1 MGEPRCARGM
11 VSWADADAAVEAE
24 RALRIKRVE
33 NATLVSA
40 LSLLLCAVWLA
51 WPSIRGLSNGDGVRL
66 ASFGAPL
73 LVLIWGIFVQDLTL
87 DDPSARSRV
96 ASATTVAWPL
106 LMCLGALGFEG
117 ENATLV
123 GSVLVLIAGVMC
135 RQLSHGTMRGNFGV
149 LRYRAILTGIGSLSA
164 LALALTSGGAFTEPP
179 MLLALGV
186 CVLAVADT
194 GYTWTVGDDQKVER
208 KRFKQRLDRL
218 ETRLLELKA
227 QGAAV
232 AQAASLLTTAKEEGH
247 LDPTYGMRL
256 LDESEED
263 MERAL
268 SFADDVEIIRQDA
281 LAAVEEAEAIAPTVK
296 RPRKAYDM
304 GEREVVLGSL
314 REGEQLFRQAK
325 KRAADIIL
333 WWAKAE
339 QAIQEAARALDGKD
353 GAGAKQLRDVLTE
366 AKAHLAREQP
376 KEAHEIAAV
385 IPPQLEADADA
396 IERAERSVEEAQ
408 RSVAQSDGLDTSE
421 MEQRLEQASDAL
433 ASGNASQAIGLAD
446 GVVRT
451 LERER
456 AAMDDVL
463 RALKQKKKL
472 KQRYEGRE
480 DHERWDAMLA
490 AIVKAADDKVW
501 SHAGMLLEQMTT
513 ALDREGHA
521 VEEARELYDFVAGQ
535 WAVLRNQC
543 EAAHIKPTDE
553 DRRAVEE
560 AVAAAEEHLSVARL
574 EDALEALGAAD
585 GAMERLR
592 RRI

>member
-1 MGEPRCARGM
+1 M
-11 VSWADADAAVEAE
+11 VTWADADAAVEAE
-24 RALRIKRVE
+24 RAVRIKRVE

-40 LSLLLCAVWLA
+40 LTLLLCAVWLA
-51 WPSIRGLSNGDGVRL
+51 WPSIRGLSNGDGVVL
-66 ASFGAPL
+66 SSFGAPL

-87 DDPSARSRV
+87 DDGAARSRV
-96 ASATTVAWPL
+96 ASATSIAWPL

-117 ENATLV
+117 DAPAMA
-123 GSVLVLIAGVMC
+123 GSGLVLLSGFMC
-135 RQLSHGTMRGNFGV
+135 RQLSHRTMRGNFGV
-149 LRYRAILTGIGSLSA
+149 LRYRAILTGIGTLSA
-164 LALALTSGGAFTEPP
+164 LALTLTAGETLTEPP
-179 MLLALGV
+179 MMLALGIS
-186 CVLAVADT
+186 AFAMADT
-194 GYTWTVGDDQKVER
+194 AYTWTVGDDQKAER
-208 KRFKQRLDRL
+208 KRFRQRLDRL

-247 LDPTYGMRL
+247 LDPDYGMRL

-281 LAAVEEAEAIAPTVK
+281 LTAVEAAELIAPTVK
-296 RPRKAYDM
+296 RPRKAYEM
-304 GEREVVLGSL
+304 GEREVKLGSL
-314 REGEQLFRQAK
+314 REGEQLYRQAK
-325 KRAADIIL
+325 KRASETVT

-339 QAIQEAARALDGKD
+339 EAILEATRALDGKD
-353 GAGAKQLRDVLTE
+353 GAGANQLREVLSE
-366 AKAHLAREQP
+366 AKAQLAREQP
-376 KEAHEIAAV
+376 KEAYEIAIV
-385 IPPQLEADADA
+385 ILPQLEADADA
-396 IERAERSVEEAQ
+396 IVRAEQSVEEAV

-421 MEQRLEQASDAL
+421 MEARLEQASEAL

-472 KQRYEGRE
+472 KQRYEGR
-480 DHERWDAMLA
+480 DDKDRWEAMLSD
-490 AIVKAADDKVW
+490 IVAAADDRIW
-501 SHAGMLLEQMTT
+501 SHAAMLLEQMTT
-513 ALDREGHA
+513 ALDRDGHA
-521 VEEARELYDFVAGQ
+521 IEEARELYDFVAQQ

-543 EAAHIKPTDE
+543 EAAHIKATDE

-560 AVAAAEEHLSVARL
+560 AVAKAEAHLDVARL
-574 EDALEALGAAD
+574 EEALEALGVAD

>member
-1 MGEPRCARGM
+1 M
-11 VSWADADAAVEAE
+11 VTWADADAAVEAE
-24 RALRIKRVE
+24 RAVRIKRVE

-40 LSLLLCAVWLA
+40 LTLLLCAVWLA
-51 WPSIRGLSNGDGVRL
+51 WPSIRGLSNGDGVVL

-87 DDPSARSRV
+87 DDGAARSRV
-96 ASATTVAWPL
+96 ASATSIAWPL

-117 ENATLV
+117 DVPAMA
-123 GSVLVLIAGVMC
+123 GSGLVLLSGVMC
-135 RQLSHGTMRGNFGV
+135 RQLSHRTMRGNFGV
-149 LRYRAILTGIGSLSA
+149 LRYRAILTGIGTLSA
-164 LALALTSGGAFTEPP
+164 LALTLTAGETLTEPP
-179 MLLALGV
+179 MMLALGI
-186 CVLAVADT
+186 AAFAMADT
-194 GYTWTVGDDQKVER
+194 AYTWTVGDDQKAER
-208 KRFKQRLDRL
+208 KRFRQRLDQL

-247 LDPTYGMRL
+247 LDPDYGMRL

-281 LAAVEEAEAIAPTVK
+281 LTAVEAAELIAPTVK
-296 RPRKAYDM
+296 RPRKAYEM
-304 GEREVVLGSL
+304 GEREVKLGSL
-314 REGEQLFRQAK
+314 REGEQLYRQAK
-325 KRAADIIL
+325 KRASETVT

-339 QAIQEAARALDGKD
+339 EAILEATRALDGKD
-353 GAGAKQLRDVLTE
+353 GAGANQLREVLSE
-366 AKAHLAREQP
+366 AKAQLAREQP
-376 KEAHEIAAV
+376 KEAYEIAIV
-385 IPPQLEADADA
+385 ILPQLDADADA
-396 IERAERSVEEAQ
+396 IVRAEQSVEEAA

-421 MEQRLEQASDAL
+421 MEARLEQASEAL

-480 DHERWDAMLA
+480 DRDRWEAMLSD
-490 AIVKAADDKVW
+490 IVAAADDRIW
-501 SHAGMLLEQMTT
+501 SHAAMLLEQMTT
-513 ALDREGHA
+513 ALDRDGHA
-521 VEEARELYDFVAGQ
+521 LEEARELYDFVAQQ

-543 EAAHIKPTDE
+543 EAAHIKATDE

-560 AVAAAEEHLSVARL
+560 AVAKAEAHLDVARL
-574 EDALEALGAAD
+574 EDALDALGVAD

>member
-1 MGEPRCARGM
+1 M
-11 VSWADADAAVEAE
+11 VTWADADAAVEAE
-24 RALRIKRVE
+24 RAVRIKRVE

-40 LSLLLCAVWLA
+40 LTLLLCAVWLA
-51 WPSIRGLSNGDGVRL
+51 WPSIRSLSNGDGVVL

-87 DDPSARSRV
+87 DDGAARSRV
-96 ASATTVAWPL
+96 ASATSVAWPL
-106 LMCLGALGFEG
+106 LLCLGALGFEG
-117 ENATLV
+117 DAAAMA
-123 GSVLVLIAGVMC
+123 GSGLVLLSGVMC
-135 RQLSHGTMRGNFGV
+135 RRLSHRTMRGNFGV
-149 LRYRAILTGIGSLSA
+149 LRYRAILTGIGTLSA
-164 LALALTSGGAFTEPP
+164 LALTLTAGETLSEPP
-179 MLLALGV
+179 MMLALGV
-186 CVLAVADT
+186 CAVALADT
-194 GYTWTVGDDQKVER
+194 AYTWTVGDDQKAER
-208 KRFKQRLDRL
+208 KRFRQRLDRL

-247 LDPTYGMRL
+247 LDPDYGMRL

-281 LAAVEEAEAIAPTVK
+281 LTAVEEAESIAPTVK
-296 RPRKAYDM
+296 RPRKAYEM
-304 GEREVVLGSL
+304 GEREVKLGSL
-314 REGEQLFRQAK
+314 REGEQLYRQAK
-325 KRAADIIL
+325 KRASETIT

-339 QAIQEAARALDGKD
+339 KAILEATRALDGKD
-353 GAGAKQLRDVLTE
+353 GAGANQLREVLSE
-366 AKAHLAREQP
+366 AKAELAREQP
-376 KEAHEIAAV
+376 KQAYEIAIV
-385 IPPQLEADADA
+385 ILPQLDADADA
-396 IERAERSVEEAQ
+396 IGRAEQSVEEAV

-421 MEQRLEQASDAL
+421 MEARLEQASEAL

-472 KQRYEGRE
+472 KQRYEGR
-480 DHERWDAMLA
+480 DDKDRWEAMLSDVVA
-490 AIVKAADDKVW
+490 AADDRIW
-501 SHAGMLLEQMTT
+501 SHAAMLLEQMTT
-513 ALDREGHA
+513 ALDRDGHA
-521 VEEARELYDFVAGQ
+521 LEEAKELYDFVAEQ

-543 EAAHIKPTDE
+543 EAAHIKATDD

-560 AVAAAEEHLSVARL
+560 AVAKAEAHLDVARL
-574 EDALEALGAAD
+574 EEALDALGVAD

>member
-1 MGEPRCARGM
+1 M
-11 VSWADADAAVEAE
+11 VTWADADAAVEAE
-24 RALRIKRVE
+24 RAVRIKRVE

-40 LSLLLCAVWLA
+40 LTLLLCAVWLA
-51 WPSIRGLSNGDGVRL
+51 WPSIRGLSNGDGVVL

-87 DDPSARSRV
+87 DDGAARSRV
-96 ASATTVAWPL
+96 ASATSIAWPL

-117 ENATLV
+117 DVPAMA
-123 GSVLVLIAGVMC
+123 GSGLVLLSGVMC
-135 RQLSHGTMRGNFGV
+135 RQLSHRTMRGNFGV
-149 LRYRAILTGIGSLSA
+149 LRYRAILTGIGTLSA
-164 LALALTSGGAFTEPP
+164 LALTLTAGETLTEPP
-179 MLLALGV
+179 MILALGIS
-186 CVLAVADT
+186 AFAMADT
-194 GYTWTVGDDQKVER
+194 AYTWTVGDDQKAER
-208 KRFKQRLDRL
+208 KRFRQRLDQL

-247 LDPTYGMRL
+247 LDPDYGMRL

-281 LAAVEEAEAIAPTVK
+281 LTAVEAAELIAPTVK
-296 RPRKAYDM
+296 RPRKAYEM
-304 GEREVVLGSL
+304 GEREVKLGSL
-314 REGEQLFRQAK
+314 REGEQLYRQAK
-325 KRAADIIL
+325 KRASETVT

-339 QAIQEAARALDGKD
+339 EAILEATRALDGKD
-353 GAGAKQLRDVLTE
+353 GAGANQLREVLSE
-366 AKAHLAREQP
+366 AKAQLAREQP
-376 KEAHEIAAV
+376 KEAYEIAIV
-385 IPPQLEADADA
+385 ILPQLDADADA
-396 IERAERSVEEAQ
+396 IVRAEQSVEEAA

-421 MEQRLEQASDAL
+421 MEARLEQASEAL

-480 DHERWDAMLA
+480 DRDRWEAMLSD
-490 AIVKAADDKVW
+490 IVAAADDRIW
-501 SHAGMLLEQMTT
+501 SHAAMLLEQMTT
-513 ALDREGHA
+513 ALDRDGHA
-521 VEEARELYDFVAGQ
+521 LEEARELYDFVAQQ

-543 EAAHIKPTDE
+543 EAAHIKATDE

-560 AVAAAEEHLSVARL
+560 AVAKAEAHLDVARL
-574 EDALEALGAAD
+574 EDALDALGVAD

>member
-1 MGEPRCARGM
+1 M
-11 VSWADADAAVEAE
+11 VTWADADAAVEAE
-24 RALRIKRVE
+24 RAVRIKRVE

-40 LSLLLCAVWLA
+40 LTLLLCAVWLA
-51 WPSIRGLSNGDGVRL
+51 WPSIRSLSNGDGVVL

-87 DDPSARSRV
+87 DDGAARSRV
-96 ASATTVAWPL
+96 ASATSVAWPL
-106 LMCLGALGFEG
+106 LLCLGALGFEG
-117 ENATLV
+117 DAAAMA
-123 GSVLVLIAGVMC
+123 GSGLVLLSGVMC
-135 RQLSHGTMRGNFGV
+135 RRLSHRTMRGNFGV
-149 LRYRAILTGIGSLSA
+149 LRYRAILTGIGTLSA
-164 LALALTSGGAFTEPP
+164 LALTLTAGETLSEPP
-179 MLLALGV
+179 MMLALGV
-186 CVLAVADT
+186 CAVALADT
-194 GYTWTVGDDQKVER
+194 AYTWTVGDDQKAER
-208 KRFKQRLDRL
+208 KRFRQRLDRL

-247 LDPTYGMRL
+247 LDPDYGMRL

-281 LAAVEEAEAIAPTVK
+281 LTAVEEAESIAPTVK
-296 RPRKAYDM
+296 RPRKAYEM
-304 GEREVVLGSL
+304 GEREVKLGSL
-314 REGEQLFRQAK
+314 REGEQLYRQAK
-325 KRAADIIL
+325 KRASETIT

-339 QAIQEAARALDGKD
+339 KAILEATRALDGKD
-353 GAGAKQLRDVLTE
+353 GAGANQLREVLSE
-366 AKAHLAREQP
+366 AKAELAREQP
-376 KEAHEIAAV
+376 KQAYEIAIV
-385 IPPQLEADADA
+385 ILPQLDADADA
-396 IERAERSVEEAQ
+396 IGRAEQSVEEAV

-421 MEQRLEQASDAL
+421 MEARLEQASEAL

-472 KQRYEGRE
+472 KQRYEGR
-480 DHERWDAMLA
+480 DDKDRWEAMLSDVVA
-490 AIVKAADDKVW
+490 AADDRIW
-501 SHAGMLLEQMTT
+501 SHAAMLLEQMTT
-513 ALDREGHA
+513 ALDRDGHA
-521 VEEARELYDFVAGQ
+521 LEEAKELYDFVAQQ

-543 EAAHIKPTDE
+543 EAARIKATDD

-560 AVAAAEEHLSVARL
+560 AVAKAEAHLDVARL
-574 EDALEALGAAD
+574 EEALDALGVAD

>member
-1 MGEPRCARGM
+1 M
-11 VSWADADAAVEAE
+11 VTWADADAAVEAE

-51 WPSIRGLSNGDGVRL
+51 WPSIRGLSNGDGVVL

-73 LVLIWGIFVQDLTL
+73 LVLIWGIFVQDLAL
-87 DDPSARSRV
+87 DDGAARSRV
-96 ASATTVAWPL
+96 ASATSIAWPL
-106 LMCLGALGFEG
+106 LMCLGGLGFEG
-117 ENATLV
+117 EVATMA
-123 GSVLVLIAGVMC
+123 GSGLIFISGVMC
-135 RQLSHGTMRGNFGV
+135 RHLSHRTMRGHFGV
-149 LRYRAILTGIGSLSA
+149 LRYRAILTGIGTLSA
-164 LALALTSGGAFTEPP
+164 LAFTLTSGEAYAEPA

-186 CVLAVADT
+186 CAVAVADT
-194 GYTWTVGDDQKVER
+194 TYTWTVGDDQKVER
-208 KRFKQRLDRL
+208 KRFRQRLDRL

-247 LDPTYGMRL
+247 LDPDYGMRL

-281 LAAVEEAEAIAPTVK
+281 LTAVEQAEAIAPTVK
-296 RPRKAYDM
+296 RPRKAYEM
-304 GEREVVLGSL
+304 GEREVKLGSL
-314 REGEQLFRQAK
+314 REGEQLYRQAK
-325 KRAADIIL
+325 KRASETIA

-339 QAIQEAARALDGKD
+339 EAITEATRALDGKS
-353 GAGAKQLRDVLTE
+353 GAGAKQLREMLAE
-366 AKAHLAREQP
+366 AKAHLAKEQP
-376 KEAHEIAAV
+376 KESYEIAIV
-385 IPPQLEADADA
+385 ILPQLEADADA
-396 IERAERSVEEAQ
+396 IERAERSVEEAH
-408 RSVAQSDGLDTSE
+408 RSVEQSDGLDTSDME
-421 MEQRLEQASDAL
+421 MRLEQASQAL

-472 KQRYEGRE
+472 KQRYEGR
-480 DHERWDAMLA
+480 DDKDRWEAMLVD
-490 AIVKAADDKVW
+490 IVAAADDRIW
-501 SHAGMLLEQMTT
+501 SHAAMLLEQMTT

-521 VEEARELYDFVAGQ
+521 AEEAKELYDFVAQQ

-543 EAAHIKPTDE
+543 EAAHIKATDE

-560 AVAAAEEHLSVARL
+560 AVALAEDHLSVARL
-574 EDALEALGAAD
+574 EEALEALGVAD

>member
-1 MGEPRCARGM
+1 M
-11 VSWADADAAVEAE
+11 VTWADADAAVEAE
-24 RALRIKRVE
+24 RAVRIKRVE

-40 LSLLLCAVWLA
+40 LTLLLCAVWLA
-51 WPSIRGLSNGDGVRL
+51 WPSIRGLSNGDGVVL

-87 DDPSARSRV
+87 DDGAARSRV
-96 ASATTVAWPL
+96 ASATSVAWPL

-117 ENATLV
+117 DVPAMA
-123 GSVLVLIAGVMC
+123 GSGLVLLSGVMC
-135 RQLSHGTMRGNFGV
+135 RQLSHRTMRGNFGV
-149 LRYRAILTGIGSLSA
+149 LRYRAILTGIGTLSA
-164 LALALTSGGAFTEPP
+164 LALTLTAGETLTEPP
-179 MLLALGV
+179 MMLALGIS
-186 CVLAVADT
+186 AFAMADT
-194 GYTWTVGDDQKVER
+194 AYTWTVGDDQKAER
-208 KRFKQRLDRL
+208 KRFRQRLDRL

-247 LDPTYGMRL
+247 LDPDYGMRL

-281 LAAVEEAEAIAPTVK
+281 LTAVEQAESIAPTVK
-296 RPRKAYDM
+296 RPRKAYEM
-304 GEREVVLGSL
+304 GEREVKLGSL
-314 REGEQLFRQAK
+314 REGEQLYRQAK
-325 KRAADIIL
+325 KRASETVT

-339 QAIQEAARALDGKD
+339 EAILEATRALDGKD
-353 GAGAKQLRDVLTE
+353 GAGANQLREVLSE
-366 AKAHLAREQP
+366 AKAQLAREQP
-376 KEAHEIAAV
+376 KEAYEIAIV
-385 IPPQLEADADA
+385 ILPQLDADADA
-396 IERAERSVEEAQ
+396 IVRAEQSVEEAV

-421 MEQRLEQASDAL
+421 MEARLEQASEAL

-480 DHERWDAMLA
+480 DKDRWEAMLSD
-490 AIVKAADDKVW
+490 IVAAADDRIW
-501 SHAGMLLEQMTT
+501 SHAAMLLEQMTT
-513 ALDREGHA
+513 ALDRDGHA
-521 VEEARELYDFVAGQ
+521 LEEARELYDFVAQQ

-543 EAAHIKPTDE
+543 EAAHIKATDE

-560 AVAAAEEHLSVARL
+560 AVAKAEAHLDVARL
-574 EDALEALGAAD
+574 EDALDALGVAD

>member
-1 MGEPRCARGM
+1 M
-11 VSWADADAAVEAE
+11 VTWADADAAVEAE
-24 RALRIKRVE
+24 RAVRIKRVE

-40 LSLLLCAVWLA
+40 LTLLLCAVWLA
-51 WPSIRGLSNGDGVRL
+51 WPSIRGLSNGDGVVL

-87 DDPSARSRV
+87 DDGAARSRV
-96 ASATTVAWPL
+96 ASATSIAWPL

-117 ENATLV
+117 DVPAMA
-123 GSVLVLIAGVMC
+123 GSGLVLLSGVMC
-135 RQLSHGTMRGNFGV
+135 RQLSHRTMRGNFGV
-149 LRYRAILTGIGSLSA
+149 LRYRAILTGIGTLSA
-164 LALALTSGGAFTEPP
+164 LALTLTAGETLTEPP
-179 MLLALGV
+179 MMLALGI
-186 CVLAVADT
+186 AAFAMADT
-194 GYTWTVGDDQKVER
+194 AYTWTVGDDQKAER
-208 KRFKQRLDRL
+208 KRFRLRLDQL

-247 LDPTYGMRL
+247 LDPDYGMRL

-281 LAAVEEAEAIAPTVK
+281 LTAVEAAELIAPTVK
-296 RPRKAYDM
+296 RPRKAYEM
-304 GEREVVLGSL
+304 GEREVKLGSL
-314 REGEQLFRQAK
+314 REGEQLYRQAK
-325 KRAADIIL
+325 KRASETVT

-339 QAIQEAARALDGKD
+339 EAILEATRALDGKD
-353 GAGAKQLRDVLTE
+353 GAGANQLREVLSE
-366 AKAHLAREQP
+366 AKAQLAREQP
-376 KEAHEIAAV
+376 KEAYEIAIV
-385 IPPQLEADADA
+385 ILPQLDADADA
-396 IERAERSVEEAQ
+396 IVRAEQSVEEAA

-421 MEQRLEQASDAL
+421 MEARLEQASEAL

-480 DHERWDAMLA
+480 DRDRWEAMLSD
-490 AIVKAADDKVW
+490 IVAAADDRIW
-501 SHAGMLLEQMTT
+501 SHAAMLLEQMTT
-513 ALDREGHA
+513 ALDRDGHA
-521 VEEARELYDFVAGQ
+521 LEEARELYDFVAQQ

-543 EAAHIKPTDE
+543 EAAHIKATDE

-560 AVAAAEEHLSVARL
+560 AVAKAEAHLDVARL
-574 EDALEALGAAD
+574 EDALDALGVAD

>member
-1 MGEPRCARGM
+1 M
-11 VSWADADAAVEAE
+11 VTWADADAAVEAE
-24 RALRIKRVE
+24 RAVRIKRVE

-40 LSLLLCAVWLA
+40 LTLLLCAVWLA
-51 WPSIRGLSNGDGVRL
+51 WPSIRGLSNGDGVVL

-87 DDPSARSRV
+87 DDGAARSRV
-96 ASATTVAWPL
+96 ASATSVAWPL

-117 ENATLV
+117 DAPAMA
-123 GSVLVLIAGVMC
+123 GSGLVLLSGVMC
-135 RQLSHGTMRGNFGV
+135 RQLSHRTMRGNFGV
-149 LRYRAILTGIGSLSA
+149 LRYRAILTGIGTLSA
-164 LALALTSGGAFTEPP
+164 LALTLTASETLTEPP
-179 MLLALGV
+179 MMLALGTS
-186 CVLAVADT
+186 AFAMADT
-194 GYTWTVGDDQKVER
+194 AYTWTVGDDQKAER
-208 KRFKQRLDRL
+208 KRFRQRLDRL

-247 LDPTYGMRL
+247 LDPDYGMRL

-281 LAAVEEAEAIAPTVK
+281 LTAVEAAESIAPTVK
-296 RPRKAYDM
+296 RPRKAYEM
-304 GEREVVLGSL
+304 GEREVKLGSL
-314 REGEQLFRQAK
+314 REGEQLYRQAK
-325 KRAADIIL
+325 KRASETVT

-339 QAIQEAARALDGKD
+339 KAILEATRALDGKD
-353 GAGAKQLRDVLTE
+353 GAGANQLREVLSE
-366 AKAHLAREQP
+366 AKAQLAREQP
-376 KEAHEIAAV
+376 KEAYEIAIV
-385 IPPQLEADADA
+385 ILPQLDADADA
-396 IERAERSVEEAQ
+396 IVRAEQSVEEAV

-421 MEQRLEQASDAL
+421 MEARLEQASEAL

-463 RALKQKKKL
+463 RALKQQKKL

-480 DHERWDAMLA
+480 DKDRWDAMLND
-490 AIVKAADDKVW
+490 IVAAADDRIW
-501 SHAGMLLEQMTT
+501 SHAAMLLEQMTT
-513 ALDREGHA
+513 ALDRDGHA
-521 VEEARELYDFVAGQ
+521 LEEARELYDFVAQQ

-543 EAAHIKPTDE
+543 EAAHIKATDE

-560 AVAAAEEHLSVARL
+560 AVAKAEAHLDVARL
-574 EDALEALGAAD
+574 EDALDALGVAD

>member
-1 MGEPRCARGM
+1 M
-11 VSWADADAAVEAE
+11 VTWADADAAVEAE

-33 NATLVSA
+33 NTTLVSA

-51 WPSIRGLSNGDGVRL
+51 WPSIRGLSNGDGVVL

-87 DDPSARSRV
+87 DDGAARSRV
-96 ASATTVAWPL
+96 ASATSIAWPL
-106 LMCLGALGFEG
+106 LMCLGGLGFEG
-117 ENATLV
+117 EVATMA
-123 GSVLVLIAGVMC
+123 GSGLIFISGVMC
-135 RQLSHGTMRGNFGV
+135 RQLSHRTMRGHFGV
-149 LRYRAILTGIGSLSA
+149 LRYRAILTGIGTLSA
-164 LALALTSGGAFTEPP
+164 LAFTLTSGEAYAEPP

-186 CVLAVADT
+186 CAVAVADT
-194 GYTWTVGDDQKVER
+194 TYTWTVGDDQKVER
-208 KRFKQRLDRL
+208 KRFRQRLDRL

-247 LDPTYGMRL
+247 LDPDYGMRL

-281 LAAVEEAEAIAPTVK
+281 LTSVEQAEAIAPTVK
-296 RPRKAYDM
+296 RPRKAYEM
-304 GEREVVLGSL
+304 GEREVKLGSL
-314 REGEQLFRQAK
+314 REGEQLYRQAK
-325 KRAADIIL
+325 KRASETIA

-339 QAIQEAARALDGKD
+339 EAITEATRALDGKG
-353 GAGAKQLRDVLTE
+353 GAGAKQLREMLAE
-366 AKAHLAREQP
+366 AKAHLAKEQP
-376 KEAHEIAAV
+376 KESYEIAIV
-385 IPPQLEADADA
+385 ILPQLEADADA
-396 IERAERSVEEAQ
+396 IERAERSVEEAH
-408 RSVAQSDGLDTSE
+408 RSVEQSDGLDTSDME
-421 MEQRLEQASDAL
+421 MRLEQASQAL

-472 KQRYEGRE
+472 KQRYEGR
-480 DHERWDAMLA
+480 DDKDRWEAMLVD
-490 AIVKAADDKVW
+490 IVAAADDRIW
-501 SHAGMLLEQMTT
+501 SHAAMLLEQMTT

-521 VEEARELYDFVAGQ
+521 AEEAKELYDFVAQQ

-543 EAAHIKPTDE
+543 EAAHIKATDE

-560 AVAAAEEHLSVARL
+560 AVALAEDHLSVARL
-574 EDALEALGAAD
+574 EEALVALGVAD

>member
-1 MGEPRCARGM
+1 M
-11 VSWADADAAVEAE
+11 VTWADADAAVEAE
-24 RALRIKRVE
+24 RAVRIKRVE

-40 LSLLLCAVWLA
+40 LTLLLCAVWLA
-51 WPSIRGLSNGDGVRL
+51 WPSIRGLSNGDGVVL

-87 DDPSARSRV
+87 DDGAARSRV
-96 ASATTVAWPL
+96 ASATSIAWPL

-117 ENATLV
+117 DVPAMA
-123 GSVLVLIAGVMC
+123 GSGLVLLSGVMC
-135 RQLSHGTMRGNFGV
+135 RQLSHRTMRGNFGV
-149 LRYRAILTGIGSLSA
+149 LRYRAILTGIGTLSA
-164 LALALTSGGAFTEPP
+164 LALTLTAGETLTEPP
-179 MLLALGV
+179 MMLALGIS
-186 CVLAVADT
+186 AFAMADT
-194 GYTWTVGDDQKVER
+194 AYTWTVGDDQKAER
-208 KRFKQRLDRL
+208 KRFRQRLDQL

-247 LDPTYGMRL
+247 LDPDYGMRL

-281 LAAVEEAEAIAPTVK
+281 LTAVEAAELIAPTVK
-296 RPRKAYDM
+296 RPRKAYEM
-304 GEREVVLGSL
+304 GEREVKLGSL
-314 REGEQLFRQAK
+314 REGEQLYRQAK
-325 KRAADIIL
+325 KRASETVT

-339 QAIQEAARALDGKD
+339 EAILEATRALDGKD
-353 GAGAKQLRDVLTE
+353 GAGANQLREVLSE
-366 AKAHLAREQP
+366 AKAQLAREQP
-376 KEAHEIAAV
+376 KEAYEIAIV
-385 IPPQLEADADA
+385 ILPQLDADADA
-396 IERAERSVEEAQ
+396 IVRAEQSVEEAA

-421 MEQRLEQASDAL
+421 MEARLEQASEAL

-480 DHERWDAMLA
+480 DKDRWEAMLSD
-490 AIVKAADDKVW
+490 IVAAADDRIW
-501 SHAGMLLEQMTT
+501 SHAAMLLEQMTT
-513 ALDREGHA
+513 ALDRDGHA
-521 VEEARELYDFVAGQ
+521 LEEARELYDFVAQQ

-543 EAAHIKPTDE
+543 EAAHIKATDE
-553 DRRAVEE
+553 DRRTVEE
-560 AVAAAEEHLSVARL
+560 AVAKAEAHLDVARL
-574 EDALEALGAAD
+574 EDALDALGVAD

>member
-1 MGEPRCARGM
+1 M
-11 VSWADADAAVEAE
+11 VTWADADAAVEAE
-24 RALRIKRVE
+24 RAVRIKRVE

-40 LSLLLCAVWLA
+40 LTLLLCAVWLA
-51 WPSIRGLSNGDGVRL
+51 WPSIRGLSNGDGVVL

-87 DDPSARSRV
+87 DDGAARSRV
-96 ASATTVAWPL
+96 ASATSVAWPL
-106 LMCLGALGFEG
+106 LMCLGALGFEQG
-117 ENATLV
+117 AAAMA
-123 GSVLVLIAGVMC
+123 GSGLVLLSGVMC
-135 RQLSHGTMRGNFGV
+135 RQLSHRTMRGTFGV
-149 LRYRAILTGIGSLSA
+149 LRYRAILTGIGTLSA
-164 LALALTSGGAFTEPP
+164 LALTLTSGETLDEPP
-179 MLLALGV
+179 MMLALGV
-186 CVLAVADT
+186 CAMALADT
-194 GYTWTVGDDQKVER
+194 AYTWTVGDDQKAER
-208 KRFKQRLDRL
+208 KRFRQRLDRL

-247 LDPTYGMRL
+247 LDPDYGMRL

-281 LAAVEEAEAIAPTVK
+281 LTAVEQAESIAPTVK
-296 RPRKAYDM
+296 RPRKAYEM
-304 GEREVVLGSL
+304 GEREVKLGSL
-314 REGEQLFRQAK
+314 REGEQLYRQAK
-325 KRAADIIL
+325 KRASETVT

-339 QAIQEAARALDGKD
+339 EAILEATRALDGKD
-353 GAGAKQLRDVLTE
+353 GAGANQLREVLSE
-366 AKAHLAREQP
+366 AKAQLAREQP
-376 KEAHEIAAV
+376 KEAYEIAIV
-385 IPPQLEADADA
+385 ILPQLDADADA
-396 IERAERSVEEAQ
+396 IVRAEQSVEEAV

-421 MEQRLEQASDAL
+421 MEARLEQASEAL

-480 DHERWDAMLA
+480 DKDRWEAMLSD
-490 AIVKAADDKVW
+490 IVAAADDRIW
-501 SHAGMLLEQMTT
+501 SHAAMLLEQMTT
-513 ALDREGHA
+513 ALDRDGHA
-521 VEEARELYDFVAGQ
+521 LEEARELYDFVAQQ

-543 EAAHIKPTDE
+543 EAAHIKATDE

-560 AVAAAEEHLSVARL
+560 AVAKAEAHLDVARL
-574 EDALEALGAAD
+574 EEALDALGVAD

>member
-1 MGEPRCARGM
+1 M
-11 VSWADADAAVEAE
+11 VTWADADAAVEAE
-24 RALRIKRVE
+24 RAVRIKRVE

-40 LSLLLCAVWLA
+40 LTLLLCAVWLA
-51 WPSIRGLSNGDGVRL
+51 WPSIRGLSNGDGVVL

-87 DDPSARSRV
+87 DDGAARSRV
-96 ASATTVAWPL
+96 ASATSVAWPL

-117 ENATLV
+117 DAPAMA
-123 GSVLVLIAGVMC
+123 GSGLVLLSGVMC
-135 RQLSHGTMRGNFGV
+135 RQLSHRTMRGNFGV
-149 LRYRAILTGIGSLSA
+149 LRYRAILTGIGTLSA
-164 LALALTSGGAFTEPP
+164 LALTLTAGETLTEPP
-179 MLLALGV
+179 MMLALGIS
-186 CVLAVADT
+186 AFAMADT
-194 GYTWTVGDDQKVER
+194 AYTWTVGDDQKAER
-208 KRFKQRLDRL
+208 KRFRQRLDRL

-247 LDPTYGMRL
+247 LDPDYGMRL

-281 LAAVEEAEAIAPTVK
+281 LTAVEAAESIAPAVK
-296 RPRKAYDM
+296 RPRKAYEM
-304 GEREVVLGSL
+304 GEREVKLGSL
-314 REGEQLFRQAK
+314 REGEQLYRQAK
-325 KRAADIIL
+325 KRASETVT

-339 QAIQEAARALDGKD
+339 EAILEATRALDGKD
-353 GAGAKQLRDVLTE
+353 GAGANQLREVLSE
-366 AKAHLAREQP
+366 AKAQLAREQP
-376 KEAHEIAAV
+376 KEAYEIAVV
-385 IPPQLEADADA
+385 ILPQLDADADA
-396 IERAERSVEEAQ
+396 ILRAEQSVEEAV

-421 MEQRLEQASDAL
+421 MEARLEQASEAL

-480 DHERWDAMLA
+480 DKDRWEAMLSD
-490 AIVKAADDKVW
+490 IVAAADDRIW
-501 SHAGMLLEQMTT
+501 SHAAMLLEQMTT
-513 ALDREGHA
+513 ALDRDGHA
-521 VEEARELYDFVAGQ
+521 LEEARELYDFVAQQ

-543 EAAHIKPTDE
+543 EAAHIKATDE

-560 AVAAAEEHLSVARL
+560 AVAKAEAHLDVARL
-574 EDALEALGAAD
+574 EEALDALGVAD

>member
-1 MGEPRCARGM
+1 M
-11 VSWADADAAVEAE
+11 VTWADADAAVEAE

-51 WPSIRGLSNGDGVRL
+51 WPSIRGLSNGDGVVL
-66 ASFGAPL
+66 TSFGAPL

-87 DDPSARSRV
+87 DDGAARSRV
-96 ASATTVAWPL
+96 ASATSVAWPL
-106 LMCLGALGFEG
+106 LMCLGGLGFEG
-117 ENATLV
+117 EVATMA
-123 GSVLVLIAGVMC
+123 GSGLIFISGVMC
-135 RQLSHGTMRGNFGV
+135 RHLSHRTMRGHFGV
-149 LRYRAILTGIGSLSA
+149 LRYRAILTGIGTLSA
-164 LALALTSGGAFTEPP
+164 LALTLTSGEAYAEPP

-186 CVLAVADT
+186 CAVAVADT
-194 GYTWTVGDDQKVER
+194 TYTWTVGDDQKVER
-208 KRFKQRLDRL
+208 KRFRQRLDRL

-247 LDPTYGMRL
+247 LDPDYGMRL

-281 LAAVEEAEAIAPTVK
+281 LTAVEQAEAIAPTVK
-296 RPRKAYDM
+296 RPRKAYEM
-304 GEREVVLGSL
+304 GEREVKLGSL
-314 REGEQLFRQAK
+314 REGEQLYRQAK
-325 KRAADIIL
+325 KRASETIS

-339 QAIQEAARALDGKD
+339 EAITEATRALDGKS
-353 GAGAKQLRDVLTE
+353 GAGAKQLREMLAE
-366 AKAHLAREQP
+366 AKAHLAKEQP
-376 KEAHEIAAV
+376 KEAYEIAIV
-385 IPPQLEADADA
+385 ILPQLEADADA
-396 IERAERSVEEAQ
+396 IERAERSVEEAH
-408 RSVAQSDGLDTSE
+408 RSVEQSDGLDTSDME
-421 MEQRLEQASDAL
+421 MRLEQASQAL

-472 KQRYEGRE
+472 KQRYEGR
-480 DHERWDAMLA
+480 DDKDRWEAMLVD
-490 AIVKAADDKVW
+490 IVAAADDRIW
-501 SHAGMLLEQMTT
+501 SHAAMLLEQMTT

-521 VEEARELYDFVAGQ
+521 AEEAKELYDFVAQQ

-543 EAAHIKPTDE
+543 EAAHIKATDE

-560 AVAAAEEHLSVARL
+560 AVALAEDHLSVARL
-574 EDALEALGAAD
+574 EEALEALGVAD

>member
-1 MGEPRCARGM
+1 M
-11 VSWADADAAVEAE
+11 VTWADADAAVEAE
-24 RALRIKRVE
+24 RAVRIKRVE

-40 LSLLLCAVWLA
+40 LTLLLCAVWLA
-51 WPSIRGLSNGDGVRL
+51 WPSIRGLSNGDGVVL

-87 DDPSARSRV
+87 DDGAARSRV
-96 ASATTVAWPL
+96 ASATSVAWPL

-117 ENATLV
+117 DAPAMA
-123 GSVLVLIAGVMC
+123 GSGLVLLSGVMC
-135 RQLSHGTMRGNFGV
+135 RQLSHRTMRGNFGV
-149 LRYRAILTGIGSLSA
+149 LRYRAILTGIGTLSA
-164 LALALTSGGAFTEPP
+164 LALTLTAGETLTEPP
-179 MLLALGV
+179 MMLALGTS
-186 CVLAVADT
+186 AFAMADT
-194 GYTWTVGDDQKVER
+194 AYTWTVGDDQKAER
-208 KRFKQRLDRL
+208 KRFRQRLDRL

-247 LDPTYGMRL
+247 LDPDYGMRL

-281 LAAVEEAEAIAPTVK
+281 LTAVEAAESIAPTVK
-296 RPRKAYDM
+296 RPRKAYEM
-304 GEREVVLGSL
+304 GEREVKLGSL
-314 REGEQLFRQAK
+314 REGEQLYRQAK
-325 KRAADIIL
+325 KRASETVT

-339 QAIQEAARALDGKD
+339 EAILEATRALDGKD
-353 GAGAKQLRDVLTE
+353 GAGANQLREVLSE
-366 AKAHLAREQP
+366 AKAQLAREQP
-376 KEAHEIAAV
+376 KEAYEIAIV
-385 IPPQLEADADA
+385 ILPQLDADADA
-396 IERAERSVEEAQ
+396 IVRAEQSVEEAV

-421 MEQRLEQASDAL
+421 MEARLEQASEAL

-480 DHERWDAMLA
+480 DKDRWDAMLSD
-490 AIVKAADDKVW
+490 IVAAADDRIW
-501 SHAGMLLEQMTT
+501 SHAAMLLEQMTT
-513 ALDREGHA
+513 ALDRDGHA
-521 VEEARELYDFVAGQ
+521 LEEARELYDFVAQQ

-543 EAAHIKPTDE
+543 EAAHIKATDE

-560 AVAAAEEHLSVARL
+560 AVAKAEAHLDVARL
-574 EDALEALGAAD
+574 EDALDALGVAD

>member
-1 MGEPRCARGM
+1 M
-11 VSWADADAAVEAE
+11 VTWADADAAVEAE
-24 RALRIKRVE
+24 RAVRIKRVE

-40 LSLLLCAVWLA
+40 LTLLLCAVWLA
-51 WPSIRGLSNGDGVRL
+51 WPSIRSLSNGDGVVL

-87 DDPSARSRV
+87 DDGAARSRV
-96 ASATTVAWPL
+96 ASATSVAWPL
-106 LMCLGALGFEG
+106 LLCLGALGFEG
-117 ENATLV
+117 DAAAMA
-123 GSVLVLIAGVMC
+123 GSGLVLLSGVMC
-135 RQLSHGTMRGNFGV
+135 RRLSHRTMRGNFGV
-149 LRYRAILTGIGSLSA
+149 LRYRAILTGIGTLSA
-164 LALALTSGGAFTEPP
+164 LALTLTAGETLSEPP
-179 MLLALGV
+179 MMLALGV
-186 CVLAVADT
+186 CAVALADT
-194 GYTWTVGDDQKVER
+194 AYTWTVGDDQKAER
-208 KRFKQRLDRL
+208 KRFRQRLDRL

-247 LDPTYGMRL
+247 LDPDYGMRL

-281 LAAVEEAEAIAPTVK
+281 LTAVEEAESIAPTVK
-296 RPRKAYDM
+296 RPRKAYEM
-304 GEREVVLGSL
+304 GEREVKLGSL
-314 REGEQLFRQAK
+314 REGEQLYRQAK
-325 KRAADIIL
+325 KRASETIT

-339 QAIQEAARALDGKD
+339 KAILEATRALDGKD
-353 GAGAKQLRDVLTE
+353 GAGANQLREVLSE
-366 AKAHLAREQP
+366 AKAELAREQP
-376 KEAHEIAAV
+376 KQAYEIAIV
-385 IPPQLEADADA
+385 ILPQLDADADA
-396 IERAERSVEEAQ
+396 IGRAEQSVEEAV

-421 MEQRLEQASDAL
+421 MEARLEQASEAL

-472 KQRYEGRE
+472 KQRYEGR
-480 DHERWDAMLA
+480 DDKDRWEAMLSDVVA
-490 AIVKAADDKVW
+490 AADDRIW
-501 SHAGMLLEQMTT
+501 SHAAMLLEQMTT
-513 ALDREGHA
+513 ALDRDGHA
-521 VEEARELYDFVAGQ
+521 LEEAKELYDFVAQQ

-543 EAAHIKPTDE
+543 EAAHIKATDD

-560 AVAAAEEHLSVARL
+560 AVAKAEAHLDVARL
-574 EDALEALGAAD
+574 EEALDALGVAD

>member
-1 MGEPRCARGM
+1 M
-11 VSWADADAAVEAE
+11 VTWADADAAVEAE
-24 RALRIKRVE
+24 RAVRIKRVE

-40 LSLLLCAVWLA
+40 LTLLLCAVWLA
-51 WPSIRGLSNGDGVRL
+51 WPSIRSLSNGDGVVL

-87 DDPSARSRV
+87 DDGAARSRV
-96 ASATTVAWPL
+96 ASATSVAWPL
-106 LMCLGALGFEG
+106 LLCLGALGFEG
-117 ENATLV
+117 DAAAMA
-123 GSVLVLIAGVMC
+123 GSGLVLLSGVMC
-135 RQLSHGTMRGNFGV
+135 RRLSHRTMRGNFGV
-149 LRYRAILTGIGSLSA
+149 LRYRAILTGIGTLSA
-164 LALALTSGGAFTEPP
+164 LALTLTAGETLSEPP
-179 MLLALGV
+179 MMLALGV
-186 CVLAVADT
+186 CAVALADT
-194 GYTWTVGDDQKVER
+194 AYTWTVGDDQKAER
-208 KRFKQRLDRL
+208 KRFRQRLDRL

-247 LDPTYGMRL
+247 LDPDYGMRL

-281 LAAVEEAEAIAPTVK
+281 LTAVEEAESIAPTVK
-296 RPRKAYDM
+296 RPRKAYEM
-304 GEREVVLGSL
+304 GEREVKLGSL
-314 REGEQLFRQAK
+314 REGEQLYRQAK
-325 KRAADIIL
+325 KRASETIT

-339 QAIQEAARALDGKD
+339 KAILEATRALDGKD
-353 GAGAKQLRDVLTE
+353 GAGANQLREVLSE
-366 AKAHLAREQP
+366 AKAELAREQP
-376 KEAHEIAAV
+376 KQAYEIAIV
-385 IPPQLEADADA
+385 ILPQLDADADA
-396 IERAERSVEEAQ
+396 IGRAEQSVEEAV

-421 MEQRLEQASDAL
+421 MEARLEQASEAL

-472 KQRYEGRE
+472 KQRYEGR
-480 DHERWDAMLA
+480 DDKDRWEAMLSDVVA
-490 AIVKAADDKVW
+490 AADDRIW
-501 SHAGMLLEQMTT
+501 SHAAMLLEQMTT
-513 ALDREGHA
+513 ALDRDGHA
-521 VEEARELYDFVAGQ
+521 LEEARELYDFVAQQ

-543 EAAHIKPTDE
+543 EAAHIKATDD

-560 AVAAAEEHLSVARL
+560 AVAKAEAHLDVARL
-574 EDALEALGAAD
+574 EEALDALGVAD

>member
-1 MGEPRCARGM
+1 M
-11 VSWADADAAVEAE
+11 VTWADADAAVEAE
-24 RALRIKRVE
+24 RAVRIKRVE

-40 LSLLLCAVWLA
+40 LTLLLCAVWLA
-51 WPSIRGLSNGDGVRL
+51 WPSIRSLSNGDGVVL

-87 DDPSARSRV
+87 DDGAARSRV
-96 ASATTVAWPL
+96 ASATSVAWPL
-106 LMCLGALGFEG
+106 LLCLGALGFEG
-117 ENATLV
+117 DAYAMA
-123 GSVLVLIAGVMC
+123 GSGLVLLSGVMC
-135 RQLSHGTMRGNFGV
+135 RRLSHRTMRGNFGV
-149 LRYRAILTGIGSLSA
+149 LRYRAILTGIGTLSA
-164 LALALTSGGAFTEPP
+164 LALTLTAGETLSEPP
-179 MLLALGV
+179 MMLALGV
-186 CVLAVADT
+186 CAVALADT
-194 GYTWTVGDDQKVER
+194 AYTWTVGDDQKAER
-208 KRFKQRLDRL
+208 KRFRQRLDRL

-247 LDPTYGMRL
+247 LDPDYGMRL

-281 LAAVEEAEAIAPTVK
+281 LTAVEEAESIAPTVK
-296 RPRKAYDM
+296 RPRKAYEM
-304 GEREVVLGSL
+304 GEREVKLGSL
-314 REGEQLFRQAK
+314 REGEQLYRQAK
-325 KRAADIIL
+325 KRASETIT

-339 QAIQEAARALDGKD
+339 KAILEATRALDGKD
-353 GAGAKQLRDVLTE
+353 GAGANQLREVLSE
-366 AKAHLAREQP
+366 AKAELAREQP
-376 KEAHEIAAV
+376 KQAYEIAIV
-385 IPPQLEADADA
+385 ILPQLDADADA
-396 IERAERSVEEAQ
+396 IGRAEQSVEEAV

-421 MEQRLEQASDAL
+421 MEARLEQASEAL

-472 KQRYEGRE
+472 KQRYEGR
-480 DHERWDAMLA
+480 DDKDRWEAMLSDVVA
-490 AIVKAADDKVW
+490 AADDRIW
-501 SHAGMLLEQMTT
+501 SHAAMLLEQMTT
-513 ALDREGHA
+513 ALDRDGHA
-521 VEEARELYDFVAGQ
+521 LDEAKELYDFVAEQ

-543 EAAHIKPTDE
+543 EAAHIKATDD

-560 AVAAAEEHLSVARL
+560 AVAKAEAHLDVARL
-574 EDALEALGAAD
+574 EEALDALGVAD

>member
-1 MGEPRCARGM
+1 M
-11 VSWADADAAVEAE
+11 VTWADADAAVEAE
-24 RALRIKRVE
+24 RAVRIKRVE

-40 LSLLLCAVWLA
+40 LTLLLCAVWLA
-51 WPSIRGLSNGDGVRL
+51 WPSIRGLSNGDGVVL

-87 DDPSARSRV
+87 DDGAARSRV
-96 ASATTVAWPL
+96 ASATSVAWPL

-117 ENATLV
+117 DVAAMA
-123 GSVLVLIAGVMC
+123 GSGLVLLSGVMC
-135 RQLSHGTMRGNFGV
+135 RQLSHRTMRGTFGV
-149 LRYRAILTGIGSLSA
+149 LRYRAILTGIGTLSA
-164 LALALTSGGAFTEPP
+164 LALTLTAGETLTEPP
-179 MLLALGV
+179 MMLALGV
-186 CVLAVADT
+186 CGVALADT
-194 GYTWTVGDDQKVER
+194 AYTWTVGDDQKAER
-208 KRFKQRLDRL
+208 KRFRQRLDQL

-247 LDPTYGMRL
+247 LDPDYGMRL

-281 LAAVEEAEAIAPTVK
+281 LTAVEEAESIAPTVK
-296 RPRKAYDM
+296 RPRKAYEM
-304 GEREVVLGSL
+304 GEREVKLGSL
-314 REGEQLFRQAK
+314 REGEQLYRQAK
-325 KRAADIIL
+325 KRASETIT

-339 QAIQEAARALDGKD
+339 EAILEATRALDGKD
-353 GAGAKQLRDVLTE
+353 GAGANQLREVLSE
-366 AKAHLAREQP
+366 AKAQLAREQP
-376 KEAHEIAAV
+376 KEAYEIAIV
-385 IPPQLEADADA
+385 ILPQLDADADA
-396 IERAERSVEEAQ
+396 IGRAEQSVEEAV

-421 MEQRLEQASDAL
+421 MEARLEQASEAL

-480 DHERWDAMLA
+480 DKDRWEAMLSD
-490 AIVKAADDKVW
+490 IVAAADDRIW
-501 SHAGMLLEQMTT
+501 SHAAMLLEQMTT
-513 ALDREGHA
+513 ALDRDGHA
-521 VEEARELYDFVAGQ
+521 LEEARELYDFVAQQ

-543 EAAHIKPTDE
+543 EAAHIKATDE

-560 AVAAAEEHLSVARL
+560 AVAKAEAHLDVARL
-574 EDALEALGAAD
+574 EEALDALGVAD

>member
-1 MGEPRCARGM
+1 M
-11 VSWADADAAVEAE
+11 VTWADADAAVEAE
-24 RALRIKRVE
+24 RAVRIKRVE

-40 LSLLLCAVWLA
+40 LTLLLCAVWLA
-51 WPSIRGLSNGDGVRL
+51 WPSIRGLSNGDGVVL

-87 DDPSARSRV
+87 DDGAARSRV
-96 ASATTVAWPL
+96 ASATSIAWPL

-117 ENATLV
+117 DVPAMA
-123 GSVLVLIAGVMC
+123 GSGLVLLSGVMC
-135 RQLSHGTMRGNFGV
+135 RQLSHRTMRGNFGV
-149 LRYRAILTGIGSLSA
+149 LRYRAILTGIGTLSA
-164 LALALTSGGAFTEPP
+164 LALTLTAGETLTEPP
-179 MLLALGV
+179 MMLALGIS
-186 CVLAVADT
+186 AFAMADT
-194 GYTWTVGDDQKVER
+194 AYTWTVGDDQKAER
-208 KRFKQRLDRL
+208 KRFRQRLDQL

-247 LDPTYGMRL
+247 LDPDYGMRL

-281 LAAVEEAEAIAPTVK
+281 LTAVEAAELIAPTVK
-296 RPRKAYDM
+296 RPRKAYEM
-304 GEREVVLGSL
+304 GEREVKLGSL
-314 REGEQLFRQAK
+314 REGEQLYRQAK
-325 KRAADIIL
+325 KRASETVT

-339 QAIQEAARALDGKD
+339 EAILEATRALDGKD
-353 GAGAKQLRDVLTE
+353 GAGANQLREVLSE
-366 AKAHLAREQP
+366 AKAQLAREQP
-376 KEAHEIAAV
+376 KEAYEIAIV
-385 IPPQLEADADA
+385 ILPQLDADADA
-396 IERAERSVEEAQ
+396 IVRAEQSVEEAA

-421 MEQRLEQASDAL
+421 MEARLEQASEAL

-480 DHERWDAMLA
+480 DKDRWEAMLSD
-490 AIVKAADDKVW
+490 IVAAADDRIW
-501 SHAGMLLEQMTT
+501 SHAAMLLEQMTT
-513 ALDREGHA
+513 ALDRDGHA
-521 VEEARELYDFVAGQ
+521 LEEARELYDFVAQQ

-543 EAAHIKPTDE
+543 EAAHIKATDE

-560 AVAAAEEHLSVARL
+560 AVAKAEAHLDVARL
-574 EDALEALGAAD
+574 EDALDALGVAD

>member
-1 MGEPRCARGM
+1 M
-11 VSWADADAAVEAE
+11 VTWADADAAVEAE
-24 RALRIKRVE
+24 RAVRIKRVE

-40 LSLLLCAVWLA
+40 ITLLLCAVWLA
-51 WPSIRGLSNGDGVRL
+51 WPSIRGLSNGDGVVL

-87 DDPSARSRV
+87 DDGAARSRV
-96 ASATTVAWPL
+96 ASATSIAWPL

-117 ENATLV
+117 DVPAMA
-123 GSVLVLIAGVMC
+123 GSGLVLLSGVMC
-135 RQLSHGTMRGNFGV
+135 RQLSHRTMRGNFGV
-149 LRYRAILTGIGSLSA
+149 LRYRAILTGIGTLSA
-164 LALALTSGGAFTEPP
+164 LALTLTAGETLTEPP
-179 MLLALGV
+179 MMLALGI
-186 CVLAVADT
+186 AAFAMADT
-194 GYTWTVGDDQKVER
+194 AYTWTVGDDQKAER
-208 KRFKQRLDRL
+208 KRFRLRLDQL

-247 LDPTYGMRL
+247 LDPDYGMRL

-281 LAAVEEAEAIAPTVK
+281 LTAVEAAELIAPTVK
-296 RPRKAYDM
+296 RPRKAYEM
-304 GEREVVLGSL
+304 GEREVKLGSL
-314 REGEQLFRQAK
+314 REGEQLYRQAK
-325 KRAADIIL
+325 KRASETVT

-339 QAIQEAARALDGKD
+339 EAILEATRALDGKD
-353 GAGAKQLRDVLTE
+353 GAGANQLREVLSE
-366 AKAHLAREQP
+366 AKAQLAREQP
-376 KEAHEIAAV
+376 KEAYEIAIV
-385 IPPQLEADADA
+385 ILPQLDADADA
-396 IERAERSVEEAQ
+396 IVRAEQSVEEAA

-421 MEQRLEQASDAL
+421 MEARLEQASEAL

-480 DHERWDAMLA
+480 DRDRWEAMLSD
-490 AIVKAADDKVW
+490 IVAAADDRIW
-501 SHAGMLLEQMTT
+501 SHAAMLLEQMTT
-513 ALDREGHA
+513 ALDRDGHA
-521 VEEARELYDFVAGQ
+521 LEEARELYDFVAQQ

-543 EAAHIKPTDE
+543 EAAHIKATDE

-560 AVAAAEEHLSVARL
+560 AVAKAEAHLDVARL
-574 EDALEALGAAD
+574 EDALDALGVAD

>member
-1 MGEPRCARGM
+1 M
-11 VSWADADAAVEAE
+11 VTWADADAAVEAE

-51 WPSIRGLSNGDGVRL
+51 WPSIRGLSNGDGVVL

-73 LVLIWGIFVQDLTL
+73 LVLIWGIFVQDLAL
-87 DDPSARSRV
+87 DDGAARSRV
-96 ASATTVAWPL
+96 ASATSVAWPL
-106 LMCLGALGFEG
+106 LMCLGGLGFEG
-117 ENATLV
+117 EVATMA
-123 GSVLVLIAGVMC
+123 GSGLIFISGVMC
-135 RQLSHGTMRGNFGV
+135 RHLSHRTMRGHFGV
-149 LRYRAILTGIGSLSA
+149 LRYRAILTGIGTLSA
-164 LALALTSGGAFTEPP
+164 LAFTLTSGEAYAEPP

-186 CVLAVADT
+186 CAMAVADT
-194 GYTWTVGDDQKVER
+194 TYTWTVGDDQKVER
-208 KRFKQRLDRL
+208 KRFRQRLDHL

-247 LDPTYGMRL
+247 LDPDYGTRL

-281 LAAVEEAEAIAPTVK
+281 LTAVEQAEAIAPTVK
-296 RPRKAYDM
+296 RPRKAYEM
-304 GEREVVLGSL
+304 GEREVKLGSL
-314 REGEQLFRQAK
+314 REGEQLYRQAK
-325 KRAADIIL
+325 KRASETIA

-339 QAIQEAARALDGKD
+339 EAITEATRALDGRS
-353 GAGAKQLRDVLTE
+353 GAGAKQLREMLAE
-366 AKAHLAREQP
+366 AKAHLAKEQP
-376 KEAHEIAAV
+376 KESYEIAIV
-385 IPPQLEADADA
+385 ILPQLEADADA
-396 IERAERSVEEAQ
+396 IERAERSVEEAH
-408 RSVAQSDGLDTSE
+408 RSVEQSDGLDTSDME
-421 MEQRLEQASDAL
+421 MRLEQASQAL

-472 KQRYEGRE
+472 KQRYEGR
-480 DHERWDAMLA
+480 DDKDRWEAMLVD
-490 AIVKAADDKVW
+490 IVAAADDRIW
-501 SHAGMLLEQMTT
+501 SHAAMLLEQMTT

-521 VEEARELYDFVAGQ
+521 AEEAKELYDFVAQQ

-543 EAAHIKPTDE
+543 EAAHIKATDE

-560 AVAAAEEHLSVARL
+560 AVALAEDHLSVARL
-574 EDALEALGAAD
+574 EEALEALGVAD

>member
-1 MGEPRCARGM
+1 M
-11 VSWADADAAVEAE
+11 VTWADADAAVEAE
-24 RALRIKRVE
+24 RAVRIKRVE

-40 LSLLLCAVWLA
+40 LTLLLCAVWLA
-51 WPSIRGLSNGDGVRL
+51 WPSIRGLSNGDGVVL

-87 DDPSARSRV
+87 DDGAARSRV
-96 ASATTVAWPL
+96 ASATSIAWPL

-117 ENATLV
+117 DVSAMA
-123 GSVLVLIAGVMC
+123 GSGLVLLSGVMC
-135 RQLSHGTMRGNFGV
+135 RQLSHRTMRGNFGV
-149 LRYRAILTGIGSLSA
+149 LRYRAILTGIGTLSA
-164 LALALTSGGAFTEPP
+164 LALTLTAGETLTEPP
-179 MLLALGV
+179 MMLALGIS
-186 CVLAVADT
+186 AFAMADT
-194 GYTWTVGDDQKVER
+194 AYTWTVGDDQKAER
-208 KRFKQRLDRL
+208 KRFRQRLDQL

-247 LDPTYGMRL
+247 LDPDYGMRL

-281 LAAVEEAEAIAPTVK
+281 LTAVEAAELIAPTVK
-296 RPRKAYDM
+296 RPRKAYEM
-304 GEREVVLGSL
+304 GEREVKLGSL
-314 REGEQLFRQAK
+314 REGEQLYRQAK
-325 KRAADIIL
+325 KRASETVT

-339 QAIQEAARALDGKD
+339 EAILEATRALDGKD
-353 GAGAKQLRDVLTE
+353 GAGANQLREVLSE
-366 AKAHLAREQP
+366 AKAQLAREQP
-376 KEAHEIAAV
+376 KEAYEIAIV
-385 IPPQLEADADA
+385 ILPQLDADADA
-396 IERAERSVEEAQ
+396 IVRAEQSVEEAA

-421 MEQRLEQASDAL
+421 MEARLEQASEAL

-480 DHERWDAMLA
+480 DKDRWEAMLSD
-490 AIVKAADDKVW
+490 IVAAADDRIW
-501 SHAGMLLEQMTT
+501 SHAAMLLEQMTT
-513 ALDREGHA
+513 ALDRDGHA
-521 VEEARELYDFVAGQ
+521 LEEARELYDFVAQQ

-543 EAAHIKPTDE
+543 EAAHIKATDE

-560 AVAAAEEHLSVARL
+560 AVAKAEAHLDVARL
-574 EDALEALGAAD
+574 EDALDALGVAD

>member
-1 MGEPRCARGM
+1 M
-11 VSWADADAAVEAE
+11 VTWADADAAVEAE
-24 RALRIKRVE
+24 RAVRIKRVE

-40 LSLLLCAVWLA
+40 LTLLLCAVWLA
-51 WPSIRGLSNGDGVRL
+51 WPSIRGLSNGDGVVL

-73 LVLIWGIFVQDLTL
+73 LVLLWGIFVQDLTL
-87 DDPSARSRV
+87 DDGAARSRV
-96 ASATTVAWPL
+96 ASATSVAWPL
-106 LMCLGALGFEG
+106 LMCLGALGFEQG
-117 ENATLV
+117 AAAMA
-123 GSVLVLIAGVMC
+123 GSGLVLFSGVMC
-135 RQLSHGTMRGNFGV
+135 RQLSHRTMRGTFGV
-149 LRYRAILTGIGSLSA
+149 LRYRAILTGIGTLSA
-164 LALALTSGGAFTEPP
+164 LALTLTSGETLDEPP
-179 MLLALGV
+179 TMLALGV
-186 CVLAVADT
+186 CALALADT
-194 GYTWTVGDDQKVER
+194 AYTWTVGDDQKAER
-208 KRFKQRLDRL
+208 KRFKQRLDQL

-247 LDPTYGMRL
+247 LDPDYGMRL

-281 LAAVEEAEAIAPTVK
+281 LTAVEQAESIAPTVK
-296 RPRKAYDM
+296 RPRKAYEM
-304 GEREVVLGSL
+304 GEREVKLGSL
-314 REGEQLFRQAK
+314 REGEQLYRQAK
-325 KRAADIIL
+325 KRASETVT

-339 QAIQEAARALDGKD
+339 EAILEATRALDGKD
-353 GAGAKQLRDVLTE
+353 GAGANQLREVLSE
-366 AKAHLAREQP
+366 AKAQLAREQP
-376 KEAHEIAAV
+376 KEAYEIAIV
-385 IPPQLEADADA
+385 ILPQLDADADA
-396 IERAERSVEEAQ
+396 IVRAEQSVEEAV
-408 RSVAQSDGLDTSE
+408 RSVGQSDGLDTAE
-421 MEQRLEQASDAL
+421 MEARLEQASEAL

-480 DHERWDAMLA
+480 DKDRWEAMLSD
-490 AIVKAADDKVW
+490 IVAAADDRIW
-501 SHAGMLLEQMTT
+501 SHAAMLLEQMTT
-513 ALDREGHA
+513 ALDRDGHA
-521 VEEARELYDFVAGQ
+521 LEEARELYDFVAQQ

-543 EAAHIKPTDE
+543 EAAHIKATDE

-560 AVAAAEEHLSVARL
+560 AVANAEAHLDVARL
-574 EDALEALGAAD
+574 EEALDALGVAD

>member
-1 MGEPRCARGM
+1 M
-11 VSWADADAAVEAE
+11 VTWADADAAVEAE
-24 RALRIKRVE
+24 RAVRIKRVE

-40 LSLLLCAVWLA
+40 LTLLLCAVWLA
-51 WPSIRGLSNGDGVRL
+51 WPSIRGLSNGDGVVL

-87 DDPSARSRV
+87 DDGAARSRV
-96 ASATTVAWPL
+96 ASATSIAWPL

-117 ENATLV
+117 DVPAMA
-123 GSVLVLIAGVMC
+123 GSGLVLLSGVMC
-135 RQLSHGTMRGNFGV
+135 RQLSHRTMRGNFGV
-149 LRYRAILTGIGSLSA
+149 LRYRAILTGIGTLSA
-164 LALALTSGGAFTEPP
+164 LALTLTAGETLTEPP
-179 MLLALGV
+179 MMLALGIS
-186 CVLAVADT
+186 AFAMADT
-194 GYTWTVGDDQKVER
+194 AYTWTVGDDQKAER
-208 KRFKQRLDRL
+208 KRFRQRLDQL

-247 LDPTYGMRL
+247 LDPDYGMRL

-281 LAAVEEAEAIAPTVK
+281 LTAVEAAELIAPTVK
-296 RPRKAYDM
+296 RPRKAYEM
-304 GEREVVLGSL
+304 GEREVKLGSL
-314 REGEQLFRQAK
+314 REGEQLYRQAK
-325 KRAADIIL
+325 KRASETVT

-339 QAIQEAARALDGKD
+339 EAILEATRALDGKD
-353 GAGAKQLRDVLTE
+353 GAGANQLREVLSE
-366 AKAHLAREQP
+366 AKAQLAREQP
-376 KEAHEIAAV
+376 KEAYEIAIV
-385 IPPQLEADADA
+385 ILPQLDADADA
-396 IERAERSVEEAQ
+396 IVRAEQSVEEAA

-421 MEQRLEQASDAL
+421 MEARLEQASEAL

-480 DHERWDAMLA
+480 DRDRWEAMLSD
-490 AIVKAADDKVW
+490 IVAAADDRIW
-501 SHAGMLLEQMTT
+501 SHAAMLLEQMTT
-513 ALDREGHA
+513 ALDRDGHA
-521 VEEARELYDFVAGQ
+521 LEEARELYDFVAQQ

-543 EAAHIKPTDE
+543 EAAHIKATDE

-560 AVAAAEEHLSVARL
+560 AVAKAEAHLDVARL
-574 EDALEALGAAD
+574 EDALDALGVAD